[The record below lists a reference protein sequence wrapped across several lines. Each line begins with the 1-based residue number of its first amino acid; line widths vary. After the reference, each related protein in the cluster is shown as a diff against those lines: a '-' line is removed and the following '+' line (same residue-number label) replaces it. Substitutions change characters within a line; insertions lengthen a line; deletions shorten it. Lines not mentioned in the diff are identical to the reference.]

1 MKKKILITLLVCIL
15 FSIIVIISKSII
27 DKIILKNEEKQI
39 KVLKEIYTDFISD
52 CPYYVTFDDSALKNI
67 ITQDKLNE
75 DNIKILKSINDTREV
90 IESSSTSAIL
100 FSSYNKNTMT
110 ITLKL
115 KIIKNNRQ
123 VQTNEHSY
131 KLEVKN
137 FKIQAIP
144 NKLKHIGISDFASQ

>member
-15 FSIIVIISKSII
+15 LSIIVIISKSII

>member
-15 FSIIVIISKSII
+15 LSIIVIISKYII

-75 DNIKILKSINDTREV
+75 DNIKILKSINETREV

>member
-15 FSIIVIISKSII
+15 LSIIVIISKYII

>member
-15 FSIIVIISKSII
+15 LSIIVIISKYII

-115 KIIKNNRQ
+115 KIINNRQ